1 MIDCGKGLTIYQD
14 EEMMTSETEYEGTHV
29 ARLPRGS
36 ELRRQVEE
44 IVNGTPVV
52 DMHTHLF
59 APQFGKMNLTG
70 IDELLTY
77 HYLIA
82 ELFRSSKVNTEIFW
96 RMSKSEQAD
105 LVWRSLF
112 VENSPISE
120 ATRGIVTI
128 ISELGLNPNAN
139 DLTEAREFFEAYDT
153 QELIDHVFDLAKVS
167 DVVMTNDMFDAR
179 ETQVWRSGTS
189 IDRRYHAAL
198 RMDRLLNDWE
208 NTSAKLK
215 ELGYKVDAKLDGESV
230 GEVRRFIDQW
240 IQSMSPLY
248 MAVSL
253 PDDFLFPHNDI
264 RDRVIREVVLP
275 TAREHRLPFAMMI
288 GVRRRVNSALRDAG
302 DGVGRADLR
311 TVERMCDEN
320 PDLRFLATFLSREN
334 QHELCVSA
342 RKFSNLMPFG
352 CWWFLNNPSIASEI
366 TLERLE
372 MLGTSF
378 IPQHSDAR
386 VFEQLIYKWKHSR
399 RFIADSLTTTYE
411 RLLESGRPVTHKEIE
426 RDVKRLFSGNF
437 REWVGMQPA

>member
-1 MIDCGKGLTIYQD
+1 
-14 EEMMTSETEYEGTHV
+14 MMTSETEYQGTHI

-52 DMHTHLF
+52 DIHTHLF

-82 ELFRSSKVNTEIFW
+82 EVFRSSKVNTEIFW

-128 ISELGLNPNAN
+128 ISGLGLNPNAN

-153 QELIDHVFDLAKVS
+153 QELIDHVFDLANVS
-167 DVVMTNDMFDAR
+167 DVVMTNDMFDAG
-179 ETQVWRSGTS
+179 ETQVWSSGTS

-230 GEVRRFIDQW
+230 GEVRRFLDAW
-240 IQSMSPLY
+240 IERMSPVY

-311 TVERMCDEN
+311 AVERMCDEN

-386 VFEQLIYKWKHSR
+386 VLEQLIYKWKHSR

-411 RLLESGRPVTHKEIE
+411 RLLESGRQVTHNEIE

>member
-1 MIDCGKGLTIYQD
+1 
-14 EEMMTSETEYEGTHV
+14 MMTSETEYQGTHI
-29 ARLPRGS
+29 ARLPGGA

-52 DMHTHLF
+52 DIHTHLF

-82 ELFRSSKVNTEIFW
+82 EVFRSSKVNTEIFW
-96 RMSKSEQAD
+96 RMTKSEQAD

-153 QELIDHVFDLAKVS
+153 LELIDHVFELANVS
-167 DVVMTNDMFDAR
+167 DVVMTNDLFDAR

-208 NTSAKLK
+208 NTSAKLR
-215 ELGYKVDAKLDGESV
+215 ELGYRVDAKLDGESAS
-230 GEVRRFIDQW
+230 EVRRFLDAW
-240 IQSMSPLY
+240 IERMSPVY

-253 PDDFLFPHNDI
+253 PDDFLYPHNDV

-275 TAREHRLPFAMMI
+275 TAGDHCLPFAM
-288 GVRRRVNSALRDAG
+288 
-302 DGVGRADLR
+302 
-311 TVERMCDEN
+311 
-320 PDLRFLATFLSREN
+320 
-334 QHELCVSA
+334 
-342 RKFSNLMPFG
+342 
-352 CWWFLNNPSIASEI
+352 
-366 TLERLE
+366 
-372 MLGTSF
+372 
-378 IPQHSDAR
+378 
-386 VFEQLIYKWKHSR
+386 
-399 RFIADSLTTTYE
+399 
-411 RLLESGRPVTHKEIE
+411 
-426 RDVKRLFSGNF
+426 
-437 REWVGMQPA
+437 

>member
-1 MIDCGKGLTIYQD
+1 
-14 EEMMTSETEYEGTHV
+14 MTSETEYQGTHI
-29 ARLPRGS
+29 ARLPGGS

-52 DMHTHLF
+52 DIHTHLF

-82 ELFRSSKVNTEIFW
+82 EVFRSSKVNTEIFW
-96 RMSKSEQAD
+96 RMTKSEQAD

-139 DLTEAREFFEAYDT
+139 DLTEAREFFAAYDT
-153 QELIDHVFDLAKVS
+153 QELIDHVFDLANVS

-179 ETQVWRSGTS
+179 ETQVWSTGTS

-208 NTSAKLK
+208 NISAKLK
-215 ELGYKVDAKLDGESV
+215 ELGYKVDAKLDGESAS
-230 GEVRRFIDQW
+230 EVRRFLDAW
-240 IQSMSPLY
+240 IERMSPVY

-253 PDDFLFPHNDI
+253 PDDFLYPHNDV

-311 TVERMCDEN
+311 AVERMCDEN

-386 VFEQLIYKWKHSR
+386 VLEQLIYKWKHSR

-411 RLLESGRPVTHKEIE
+411 RLLESGRQVTHNEIE

-437 REWVGMQPA
+437 REWVGMQPAG

>member
-1 MIDCGKGLTIYQD
+1 
-14 EEMMTSETEYEGTHV
+14 
-29 ARLPRGS
+29 
-36 ELRRQVEE
+36 
-44 IVNGTPVV
+44 
-52 DMHTHLF
+52 
-59 APQFGKMNLTG
+59 
-70 IDELLTY
+70 
-77 HYLIA
+77 
-82 ELFRSSKVNTEIFW
+82 
-96 RMSKSEQAD
+96 
-105 LVWRSLF
+105 
-112 VENSPISE
+112 
-120 ATRGIVTI
+120 
-128 ISELGLNPNAN
+128 
-139 DLTEAREFFEAYDT
+139 LTEAREFFEAYDT
-153 QELIDHVFDLAKVS
+153 QELIDHVFELANVS
-167 DVVMTNDMFDAR
+167 DVVMTNDMFDAG
-179 ETQVWRSGTS
+179 ETQVWSSGTS

-215 ELGYKVDAKLDGESV
+215 ELGYKVDAKLDGESAS
-230 GEVRRFIDQW
+230 EVRRFLDAW
-240 IQSMSPLY
+240 IERMSPVY

-311 TVERMCDEN
+311 AVERMCDEN

-378 IPQHSDAR
+378 ILNTLMH
-386 VFEQLIYKWKHSR
+386 ECLN
-399 RFIADSLTTTYE
+399 SLFTNGSI
-411 RLLESGRPVTHKEIE
+411 RGVLSQIR
-426 RDVKRLFSGNF
+426 
-437 REWVGMQPA
+437 